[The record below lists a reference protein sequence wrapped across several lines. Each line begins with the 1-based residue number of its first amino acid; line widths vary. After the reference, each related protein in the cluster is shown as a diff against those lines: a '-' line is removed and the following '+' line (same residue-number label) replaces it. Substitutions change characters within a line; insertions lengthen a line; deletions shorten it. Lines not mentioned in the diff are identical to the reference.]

1 MDVGFDARPQQI
13 VCLEHQDMCLYAE
26 IVQIA
31 ETTFTSWLRPVVLH
45 ITDPEPL
52 SGSHNGL
59 GASLLSPVIEAT
71 PTVYDLRQGADLL
84 WPLGLFR
91 LALDTELIPL
101 LAQLPALSIKTETQP
116 EAHRQLC
123 RFIQQVWEANPSA
136 FQRHRMGT
144 G

>member
-13 VCLEHQDMCLYAE
+13 VCLEHQEMCLYAE
-26 IVQIA
+26 IVQVA
-31 ETTFTSWLRPVVLH
+31 ETTLISWLRPVVLH
-45 ITDPEPL
+45 ITDAADPA
-52 SGSHNGL
+52 STNDGL
-59 GASLLSPVIEAT
+59 GRAYLSSSQQTA

-116 EAHRQLC
+116 EAHRQLR
-123 RFIQQVWEANPSA
+123 RFIQKVWEANPTA
-136 FQRHRMGT
+136 FQRHRLGSD
-144 G
+144 